1 MTLKFRKG
9 GRGGG
14 EKYAP
19 KLKLPDGVK
28 STIVSGNLK
37 NYHWI

>member
-1 MTLKFRKG
+1 MTLKFRKGRKG

-14 EKYAP
+14 EKYVP

-28 STIVSGNLK
+28 PTIASRNF
-37 NYHWI
+37 

>member
-37 NYHWI
+37 NYH